1 MILFLHPHI
10 KDLFWTHLKRLIHRY
25 QEWRGEFFTRV
36 PAPPPE
42 EQQVPDGEQA
52 SSRSAGEERH
62 EGDAG
67 HGRKRRLLV
76 LHPALLQT
84 ALHWRQRESSWAW
97 FIGQGTSQ
105 LMFLYHATELNS
117 CLWWR
122 LRIQVLLLR
131 SSSPT
136 SAFQL
141 TGSSP
146 WHRRV

>member
-105 LMFLYHATELNS
+105 LMSFMPLMKAANSGASFTILIPNLSIPADWKLSLAEACLN
-117 CLWWR
+117 
-122 LRIQVLLLR
+122 
-131 SSSPT
+131 
-136 SAFQL
+136 
-141 TGSSP
+141 
-146 WHRRV
+146 